1 MGGGAQPRGGGG
13 VRRPR
18 AFVVGG
24 GLAGI
29 AAALELADHGVEVTL
44 SEVRPRLGGAAYSF
58 ERDGL
63 QIDNG
68 QHVFLRCCTEYR
80 RLLERIGS
88 SGDAVLQPRLSIP
101 VLTPGGRRQ
110 KLYRGALPAPLHLAP
125 ALLRYGALSVA
136 ERVHAART
144 ALALKRLDRS
154 DPALDDVTF
163 GDWLRDRGESDPAIA
178 SMWDLIALPTLN
190 VRAADASLSL
200 AAMVFQVGLLSDAA
214 AGDIGYAAVP
224 LSHLH
229 GDPAHRALRS
239 AGVEIRLRNRVERVV
254 CADNRFEV
262 VCDDETVAAETVVV
276 AVQHLRA
283 AEMLPPGALDD
294 PDALERLGTSPI
306 VNLHIAYDRR
316 VTELPFAA
324 AVGSPVQYLFDRT
337 ASSGVR
343 AGQCLA
349 ISLSGADEEMRLS
362 PERLRER
369 FLPALEE
376 LLPAARGARVERFV
390 VTKEHAAT
398 FRATPGVDKLRP
410 PAATRIPGLLLA
422 GAWTATGWPATMEG
436 AARSGLTAA
445 REAIATLESSGRRP
459 KVPA

>member
-1 MGGGAQPRGGGG
+1 M
-13 VRRPR
+13 RPAR

-29 AAALELADHGVEVTL
+29 AAALQLADRGVEVTL

-88 SGDAVLQPRLSIP
+88 ARSTVLQRRLSIP
-101 VLTPGGRRQ
+101 VLSPGGRTHT
-110 KLYRGALPAPLHLAP
+110 LYRSSLPAPFHLAP
-125 ALLRYGALSVA
+125 ALVRYGALSAA
-136 ERVHAART
+136 ERLHAART
-144 ALALKRLDRS
+144 ALALRRLDRG
-154 DPALDDVTF
+154 DPALDTMTF
-163 GDWLRDRGESDPAIA
+163 ADWLRARGESDDAIA

-190 VRAADASLSL
+190 VRASDASLSL

-214 AGDIGYAAVP
+214 AGDVGYAAVP
-224 LSHLH
+224 LSRLH
-229 GDPAHRALRS
+229 GDPAERALRA
-239 AGVEIRLRNRVERVV
+239 AGVDVRLRSRVERVV
-254 CADNRFEV
+254 RAAEGFEV
-262 VCDDETVAAETVVV
+262 VCDAETLGADAVIV
-276 AVQHLRA
+276 AVQHFRA
-283 AEMLPPGALDD
+283 GEMLPADALDD

-306 VNLHIAYDRR
+306 VNVHVVYDRR

-324 AVGSPVQYLFDRT
+324 AVDSPVQYVFDRT
-337 ASSGVR
+337 GSSGVG

-349 ISLSGADEEMRLS
+349 VSLSGAEREMRLS
-362 PERLRER
+362 PAQLRER
-369 FLPALEE
+369 FVPALEE
-376 LLPAARGARVERFV
+376 LLPAARSAHVERFV

-398 FRATPGVDKLRP
+398 FRAAPGVERLRP
-410 PAATRIPGLLLA
+410 PTATRIPGLLLA

-436 AARSGLTAA
+436 AARSGVAA
-445 REAIATLESSGRRP
+445 ATQAIAALESSGRRP

>member
-1 MGGGAQPRGGGG
+1 
-13 VRRPR
+13 VRRRR

-63 QIDNG
+63 NMDNG

-88 SGDAVLQPRLSIP
+88 SGATVLQRRLSIP
-101 VLTPGGRRQ
+101 VLSPGDRRSR
-110 KLYRGALPAPLHLAP
+110 LYRSRLPAPLHLAP
-125 ALLRYGALSVA
+125 ALLRYRALKRN
-136 ERVHAART
+136 ERLHAART
-144 ALALKRLDRS
+144 AFALKRLDRG
-154 DPALDDVTF
+154 DPALDEVTF
-163 GDWLRDRGESDPAIA
+163 GDWLRERGESADAIA
-178 SMWDLIALPTLN
+178 SIWDLIALPTLN
-190 VRAADASLSL
+190 VRADRASLSL
-200 AAMVFQVGLLSDAA
+200 AAMVFQVGLLSEAA
-214 AGDIGYAAVP
+214 AGDVGYAAVP
-224 LSHLH
+224 LSRLH
-229 GDPAHRALRS
+229 GEPAERALRS
-239 AGVEIRLRNRVERVV
+239 AGVDVRLRSRVERVV
-254 CADNRFEV
+254 RTDDHFEV
-262 VCDDETVAAETVVV
+262 VCDDEALAADAVVV
-276 AVQHLRA
+276 AVQHFRA
-283 AEMLPPGALDD
+283 AEMLPAGAL
-294 PDALERLGTSPI
+294 PETDALERLGTSPI
-306 VNLHIAYDRR
+306 VNLHVAYDRR

-337 ASSGVR
+337 ASSGVG

-376 LLPAARGARVERFV
+376 LLPAARSARVERFV

-398 FRATPGVDKLRP
+398 FRAAPGVERLRP
-410 PAATRIPGLLLA
+410 GAQTRVPGLLLA

-436 AARSGLTAA
+436 AARSGRTAA
-445 REAIATLESSGRRP
+445 HDAIAALESSGRRP
-459 KVPA
+459 RVPA